1 MEEGEETNEQS
12 NESENQNLMGM
23 IGNSTTRRKAMN
35 EFKEMGEEA
44 LVTLV
49 NEGMNNDD
57 DEVQRASM
65 DMIGRIKTS
74 KGMPY
79 LILGTQSE
87 DSKVRWHAAKGLRNF
102 NSKKSVNALIE
113 ILSDED
119 KYVRLRAAK
128 SLSNM
133 GEGILLEIE
142 KLIDSEDEMKR
153 MGAARVLE
161 FRNLEVPERK
171 KTVPEKIVEEKEE
184 ISEEEVTEPIE
195 EESKEAELDQ
205 KTVKELKEMLRDKK
219 MKVSGKKSDL
229 IERLENY

>member
-12 NESENQNLMGM
+12 NESENQNLINM
-23 IGNSTTRRKAMN
+23 IGDSTTRRKAMN
-35 EFKEMGEEA
+35 KFKEMGEEA

-49 NEGMNNDD
+49 NEGMNNDNGD
-57 DEVQRASM
+57 VQRASM

-102 NSKKSVNALIE
+102 NSKKSINALIE
-113 ILSDED
+113 ILSDGD

-133 GEGILLEIE
+133 KEGALLEIE

-171 KTVPEKIVEEKEE
+171 VISEKIVEEKEE
-184 ISEEEVTEPIE
+184 ILDEEVTEPIE

>member
-1 MEEGEETNEQS
+1 MEEGEETKEQS
-12 NESENQNLMGM
+12 NGSENQNLISM

-35 EFKEMGEEA
+35 KFKEMGEEA

-49 NEGMNNDD
+49 NEGVNNDNSD
-57 DEVQRASM
+57 VQRASM

-133 GEGILLEIE
+133 EEGALLEIE
-142 KLIDSEDEMKR
+142 KLIDSENEMKR
-153 MGAARVLE
+153 IGAARVLE

-171 KTVPEKIVEEKEE
+171 NPIPEKIVEEE
-184 ISEEEVTEPIE
+184 ILEEEVAEPIE

>member
-12 NESENQNLMGM
+12 NESENQNLISM

-35 EFKEMGEEA
+35 KFKEMGEEA
-44 LVTLV
+44 LVMLV
-49 NEGMNNDD
+49 NEGMNNDNGD
-57 DEVQRASM
+57 VQRASM

-133 GEGILLEIE
+133 EEGALLEIE
-142 KLIDSEDEMKR
+142 KLIDSENEMKR
-153 MGAARVLE
+153 IGAARVLE

-171 KTVPEKIVEEKEE
+171 KPIPEKIVEEEILEE
-184 ISEEEVTEPIE
+184 KVTEPIE

>member
-12 NESENQNLMGM
+12 NGNENQNLISM

-35 EFKEMGEEA
+35 KFKEMGEEA
-44 LVTLV
+44 LVMLV
-49 NEGMNNDD
+49 NEGMNNDNGD
-57 DEVQRASM
+57 VRRASM

-133 GEGILLEIE
+133 EEGALLEIE

-171 KTVPEKIVEEKEE
+171 NPIPEKIVEEE
-184 ISEEEVTEPIE
+184 ILEEEVAEPIE